1 MRKTKIILSTI
12 LIVLFTVLSVST
24 LCVYANSQE
33 KTEGIFLDDN
43 LQDSQKIIKEKAI
56 NKNIQLDDENINLT
70 YAYSITNSE
79 KELDMY
85 LDNND
90 NTEYIFDGNDVVG
103 FIKDVNLSSIN
114 VVNSASTE
122 SVKTQGQI
130 LNIGIEYLS
139 KAIENFEEYELV
151 SINYISSYNEYA
163 ITYMNK
169 CSGYNTSDTAQIN
182 ITPVG
187 EIVSFCANNQGMM
200 KEYEDSNILI
210 DQMQNNA
217 FIEETLNTEF
227 ENIDKYE
234 IEDKILTKVDGKL
247 AMQYYIA
254 LEYENNDYDS
264 AVIICYVD

>member
-1 MRKTKIILSTI
+1 
-12 LIVLFTVLSVST
+12 
-24 LCVYANSQE
+24 
-33 KTEGIFLDDN
+33 
-43 LQDSQKIIKEKAI
+43 
-56 NKNIQLDDENINLT
+56 
-70 YAYSITNSE
+70 
-79 KELDMY
+79 
-85 LDNND
+85 
-90 NTEYIFDGNDVVG
+90 
-103 FIKDVNLSSIN
+103 LSSIN

-130 LNIGIEYLS
+130 LDIGIEYLS